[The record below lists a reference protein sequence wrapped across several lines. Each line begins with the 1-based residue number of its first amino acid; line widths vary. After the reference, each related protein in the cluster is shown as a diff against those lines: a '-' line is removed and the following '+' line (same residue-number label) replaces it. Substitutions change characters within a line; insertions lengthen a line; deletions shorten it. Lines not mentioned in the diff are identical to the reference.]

1 MNTLSFDHF
10 TRKIFIKVP
19 VEKLYWCWSTED
31 GLTSW
36 FLRAS
41 DFIRAGKRINHQ
53 TPVQEGDE
61 YLWMWH
67 NWDGE
72 EKGVIRAANEK
83 DHLQF
88 SFAGDNLLDISLH
101 PKETGTLLILKQS
114 GIPTDEESKMKIY
127 CGCSNGW
134 TFWLTNLKAFL
145 EHGILL
151 NETTLDLR
159 DDPNA
164 AFEYVNI

>member
-1 MNTLSFDHF
+1 MSELSFD
-10 TRKIFIKVP
+10 KFIKKIHIKAP

-36 FLRAS
+36 FLRAA
-41 DFIRAGKRINHQ
+41 DHIRDGKRINHQ
-53 TPVQEGDE
+53 TQVKVGDE

-72 EKGVIRAANEK
+72 EKGVVKAANDK
-83 DHLQF
+83 DHIVYT
-88 SFAGDNLLDISLH
+88 FAGDCDLDIQLF
-101 PKETGTLLILKQS
+101 EQEQGTLLVLTQS
-114 GIPTDEESKMKIY
+114 GIPTDDESKMNIY
-127 CGCSNGW
+127 CGCNTGW
-134 TFWLTNLKAFL
+134 SFWLTNLKAFL
-145 EHGILL
+145 EYGILL
-151 NETTLDLR
+151 NETNIDLR